1 MSDDLY
7 ATLGVSRD
15 ASQEDI
21 KRSYRRLAK
30 ELHPDLNPDKPDV
43 AERFKQVTA
52 AYDILSD
59 PERRGRYDRGE
70 IDATG
75 QERPRYQY
83 RDFGERPEDQYY
95 RDFAEDP
102 AAGRY
107 YTREGFGSQE
117 EMQDFFEGLF
127 GGLGRGRAGGGGRN
141 FRTRA
146 RGADVS
152 YTLPIDF
159 LEAVRG
165 TKKRVTMPDGRTIDL
180 TIPAGA
186 YDGQIL
192 RLRGQGM
199 PGFEGGPPGDA
210 YVELRVQ
217 PHPFFERKDHNIH
230 LNLPITLAEAVL
242 GGRIEVPTID
252 GPVTMTVPKGA
263 NTGTTLRLRGRGVL
277 DQKSGQRGDQYVRL
291 QVVLPKTPGPE
302 LEECVRRWARDNTYD
317 PRADLRR
324 SV

>member
-7 ATLGVSRD
+7 AILGVSRD

-21 KRSYRRLAK
+21 KRAYRRLAK

-59 PERRGRYDRGE
+59 PEKRGKYDRGE

-75 QERPRYQY
+75 QERPQY
-83 RDFGERPEDQYY
+83 QYY

-102 AAGRY
+102 TAGRY
-107 YTREGFGSQE
+107 YTREGFGGE
-117 EMQDFFEGLF
+117 EELHDFFEGLF
-127 GGLGRGRAGGGGRN
+127 GGRGRGRG
-141 FRTRA
+141 FRMRA

-159 LEAVRG
+159 LEAARG

-180 TIPAGA
+180 TIPPGA
-186 YDGQIL
+186 YDGQTL

-217 PHPFFERKDHNIH
+217 PHPYFERKDHNIH
-230 LNLPITLAEAVL
+230 LDVPVTLAEAVL
-242 GGRIEVPTID
+242 GGKIEVPTID
-252 GPVTMTVPKGA
+252 GPVTMTVPRGA

-291 QVVLPKTPGPE
+291 QVVLPKTPDAE
-302 LEECVRRWARDNTYD
+302 LEECVRRWASDHAYD

-324 SV
+324 WS

>member
-15 ASQEDI
+15 ASQDDI
-21 KRSYRRLAK
+21 KRAYRRLAK

-75 QERPRYQY
+75 QERPQY
-83 RDFGERPEDQYY
+83 QYY

-107 YTREGFGSQE
+107 YTREGFGGE
-117 EMQDFFEGLF
+117 EELHDFFEGLF
-127 GGLGRGRAGGGGRN
+127 GGRGG
-141 FRTRA
+141 FRPRA

-152 YTLPIDF
+152 YTLPIEF
-159 LEAVRG
+159 LEAARG
-165 TKKRVTMPDGRTIDL
+165 AKKRVTMPDGRTIDL
-180 TIPAGA
+180 TIPPGVN
-186 YDGQIL
+186 DRQTL

-199 PGFEGGPPGDA
+199 PGFESGPPGDA
-210 YVELRVQ
+210 YVELHVQ
-217 PHPFFERKDHNIH
+217 PHPYFERKDHNIH
-230 LNLPITLAEAVL
+230 MDLPVSLPEAVL

-263 NTGTTLRLRGRGVL
+263 NTGTTLRLRGRGVV

-291 QVVLPKTPGPE
+291 QVALPRTPDAE
-302 LEECVRRWARDNTYD
+302 LEEAVRQWASDHPYD

-324 SV
+324 PS